1 MAFCPALVS
10 PPVRWRGLGEA
21 GEALSEV
28 ATHFPPSGPYSKK
41 QRSLRLNSNW
51 KGGSGGH
58 GRTSRS
64 QAGLAIF
71 CQAAHLSGLSRAELA
86 CSLHGL
92 HKAGAPR
99 AGRGPAGLGTLSR
112 DPLSELAAPFPPTG
126 FLAPGARSAYS
137 QILNLNGRTQS
148 EFHTRN
154 RTPRPDVR
162 LPKSYQP
169 SQPKRRPN
177 RGRLSEGESR
187 KRQGQRAGP
196 VPADKGRAM

>member
-1 MAFCPALVS
+1 M
-10 PPVRWRGLGEA
+10 
-21 GEALSEV
+21 
-28 ATHFPPSGPYSKK
+28 
-41 QRSLRLNSNW
+41 SL
-51 KGGSGGH
+51 GGSGGH

-71 CQAAHLSGLSRAELA
+71 CQAAHLSGLSSAELA

-92 HKAGAPR
+92 HKAGA
-99 AGRGPAGLGTLSR
+99 
-112 DPLSELAAPFPPTG
+112 
-126 FLAPGARSAYS
+126 RSAYS
-137 QILNLNGRTQS
+137 QIPNLNGRTQS

-177 RGRLSEGESR
+177 RGRLSQGESR
-187 KRQGQRAGP
+187 KRQGFVGQTLGYTRPSKLAPSPPTLVQKQPFSPSPACLQR
-196 VPADKGRAM
+196 PAMKNLYK

>member
-1 MAFCPALVS
+1 MS
-10 PPVRWRGLGEA
+10 EA
-21 GEALSEV
+21 
-28 ATHFPPSGPYSKK
+28 ATHFPPSSYYYKK

-51 KGGSGGH
+51 KGGSGDH

-71 CQAAHLSGLSRAELA
+71 CLAAHLSGLSSAELA
-86 CSLHGL
+86 CALHGL

-99 AGRGPAGLGTLSR
+99 AGRGAAGLGTLSQ
-112 DPLSELAAPFPPTG
+112 DPLSELAVPFPPTG

-137 QILNLNGRTQS
+137 QIPNLNGRTQS

-177 RGRLSEGESR
+177 RGLLSQGESL

-196 VPADKGRAM
+196 GHADKGRAM